1 MTGFVLLP
9 ALFTATEINR
19 LRDVADDGR
28 PELSALTYDPRK
40 AGRSAMTA
48 SVAALTSSV
57 LAGSLGPAPSSF
69 AVTSAFW
76 LHHTTRLPGAD
87 VTYRNYYV
95 LLRVGEVFGACSFEA
110 GELDP
115 SYCGDTSGLTLD
127 DVLRSD
133 VALPVR
139 IAALDAYLAAVE
151 PHHVSSLAEEVVL
164 PAGTPDVRARAR
176 DTAVAGLL
184 EVAPGSKVALI
195 GVVNPLVEAITA
207 RGGVCLPCDF
217 NLRETASGLPVSRD
231 MTEVVDAADAVVA
244 TGMTLSNGSF
254 DVLLDRCRQQEK
266 PLIVYAQTGSA
277 VIRSFLG
284 SGVTALSA
292 EPFPF
297 SQFSSRPSS
306 LYRYHSRTET

>member
-1 MTGFVLLP
+1 MT
-9 ALFTATEINR
+9 AH
-19 LRDVADDGR
+19 VAD
-28 PELSALTYDPRK
+28 LT
-40 AGRSAMTA
+40 
-48 SVAALTSSV
+48 AAV
-57 LAGSLGPAPSSF
+57 LAGSRGPSPAEF
-69 AVTSAFW
+69 DITSAFW

-95 LLRVGEVFGACSFEA
+95 LLRVGEVFGACSFES

-115 SYCGDTSGLTLD
+115 AYCADTSGRTLA
-127 DVLRSD
+127 DVLTSND
-133 VALPVR
+133 PLPVR

-151 PHHVSSLAEEVVL
+151 PHHTARYAEEVVL

-176 DTAVAGLL
+176 DAAVAGLL
-184 EVAPGSKVALI
+184 DVAEGTKVALI
-195 GVVNPLVEAITA
+195 GVVNPLVDAITA

-231 MTEVVDAADAVVA
+231 MIEVIDAADAVVA

-254 DVLLDRCRQQEK
+254 DVLLTRCREQSK
-266 PLIVYAQTGSA
+266 PLAVYAQTGSA
-277 VIRSFLG
+277 VARAFLG
-284 SGVTALSA
+284 AGVTALSA

-306 LYRYHSRTET
+306 LYRYRTDT

>member
-1 MTGFVLLP
+1 
-9 ALFTATEINR
+9 
-19 LRDVADDGR
+19 
-28 PELSALTYDPRK
+28 
-40 AGRSAMTA
+40 MTA
-48 SVAALTSSV
+48 SVAALTTAV
-57 LAGSLGPAPSSF
+57 LNGEHGPAPSELS
-69 AVTSAFW
+69 VTSAFW

-115 SYCGDTSGLTLD
+115 SYCAETSGLPLSELIAD
-127 DVLRSD
+127 GP
-133 VALPVR
+133 LPVR

-151 PHHVSSLAEEVVL
+151 PHHLSAQAEEVVL

-176 DTAVAGLL
+176 DAAVAGLL
-184 EVAPGSKVALI
+184 DVTEGSKVALI

-207 RGGVCLPCDF
+207 LGGTCLPCDF
-217 NLRETASGLPVSRD
+217 NLRETASGIPVSRD
-231 MTEVVDAADAVVA
+231 MTQVVDAADAVVA

-254 DVLLDRCRQQEK
+254 DTLLTSCLQQSK
-266 PLIVYAQTGSA
+266 PLAIYAQTGSA
-277 VIRSFLG
+277 VARAFLG

-297 SQFSSRPSS
+297 SQFSARPTS
-306 LYRYHSRTET
+306 LYRYRKNGSHTP

>member
-1 MTGFVLLP
+1 MT
-9 ALFTATEINR
+9 
-19 LRDVADDGR
+19 
-28 PELSALTYDPRK
+28 
-40 AGRSAMTA
+40 
-48 SVAALTSSV
+48 VAALTSAV
-57 LAGSLGPAPSSF
+57 LAGSHGPDPATLP
-69 AVTSAFW
+69 VVSAFW

-115 SYCGDTSGLTLD
+115 SYCAEASG
-127 DVLRSD
+127 RSLAELIAD
-133 VALPVR
+133 SPLPVK

-151 PHHVSSLAEEVVL
+151 PHHVSAEAEEIVL

-176 DTAVAGLL
+176 DAAVAGLL
-184 EVAPGSKVALI
+184 EVAEGTKVALI
-195 GVVNPLVEAITA
+195 GVVNPLVDAITA

-217 NLRETASGLPVSRD
+217 NLRETASGVPVSRD
-231 MTEVVDAADAVVA
+231 MTAVVDAADAVVA

-254 DVLLDRCRQQEK
+254 DVLLDRCRQQGK
-266 PLIVYAQTGSA
+266 SLAVYAQTGSA

-284 SGVTALSA
+284 DGVTALSA

-306 LYRYHSRTET
+306 LYRYPRTDT